1 MKITTISYGR
11 TFNNGNF
18 ESSRIDISVEVE
30 AKEEPEDVFVKLFD
44 KVETMRNIEL
54 EELPPQRGRK

>member
-18 ESSRIDISVEVE
+18 ESSRIDVTVEVE

-44 KVETMRNIEL
+44 KVEIMRNIEL